1 MIPVTAVFVS
11 LGRAKPYLF
20 QNLDFAARWAGRD
33 NVVIITDS
41 SDRRLSAK
49 GRVVKLEHLVS
60 KKRKREITEALAACG
75 VNTRWRGGYWVS
87 ILLRFEA
94 LKAFAETLETSM
106 PVIHIENDVA
116 TFLSPGVLEDV
127 FARAAEDLLV
137 PPVDGEHSCPGIMIA
152 KTPEALAEACE
163 YVVES
168 VSHGRESSD
177 MYALGSLASQG
188 IVGNLPTRGFN
199 AGGEDAS
206 PIVFDSVIVGQYLFG
221 SDPRNSQGV
230 SVPGYRYVKAD
241 FDPGRLE
248 GWSLMLGNDGVHRVS
263 AVDNGTRIQFASLHI
278 HAKRLIPDPEHSP
291 TDWDEIL
298 SWANVNVRPRMG
310 INLTAVLYSMLY
322 ERLAPIKRKF
332 MARKPPSTR

>member
-1 MIPVTAVFVS
+1 MTAVFVS

-20 QNLDFAARWAGRD
+20 QNLDFSARWAGRD
-33 NVVIITDS
+33 NVVVITDS
-41 SDRRLSAK
+41 TDRRLSAK
-49 GRVVKLEHLVS
+49 GRILKLEHLVS
-60 KKRKREITEALAACG
+60 KKRKWEITEALAACG
-75 VNTRWRGGYWVS
+75 VNTKWRNGYWVS

-94 LKAFAETLETSM
+94 LKAFAESLDGST

-116 TFLSPGVLEDV
+116 TFLSSEVLEEV

-137 PPVDGEHSCPGIMIA
+137 PPVDREHSCPGIMIA
-152 KTPEALAEACE
+152 KTPEALAKACE

-188 IVGNLPTRGFN
+188 IVGDLPTRGFN
-199 AGGEDAS
+199 LRGDDEP

-221 SDPRNSQGV
+221 SDSRNSQGV
-230 SVPGYRYVKAD
+230 SVPGYRYVKAG

-248 GWSLMLGNDGVHRVS
+248 DWSLVRGSDGVERVS
-263 AVDNGTRIQFASLHI
+263 AVDCGTRVQFASLHI
-278 HAKRLIPDPEHSP
+278 HAKRLIPDPEFSP

-298 SWANVNVRPRMG
+298 SWANVDVRPRLG
-310 INLTAVLYSMLY
+310 INVTAVLYSKLY

-332 MARKPPSTR
+332 LARKPPRTQ

>member
-1 MIPVTAVFVS
+1 MTAVFVS

-41 SDRRLSAK
+41 SDRRLSTK

-60 KKRKREITEALAACG
+60 TKRKREISEALAACG

-94 LKAFAETLETSM
+94 LKAFAGTLDAST

-116 TFLSPGVLEDV
+116 TFLSSEVLEDV
-127 FARAAEDLLV
+127 FSRAAEGLLV
-137 PPVDGEHSCPGIMIA
+137 PPVDREHSCPGIMIA

-163 YVVES
+163 YVVDS

-188 IVGNLPTRGFN
+188 IVGDLPTRGFN
-199 AGGEDAS
+199 TGGEDAS

-221 SDPRNSQGV
+221 SDPRNSQGI
-230 SVPGYRYVKAD
+230 SVPGYRYVKAG

-248 GWSLMLGNDGVHRVS
+248 GWSLVQGSDGVKRVS
-263 AVDNGTRIQFASLHI
+263 AVDCGTRVQFASLHI
-278 HAKRLIPDPEHSP
+278 HAKRLIPDPQYLQM
-291 TDWDEIL
+291 DWDEIL
-298 SWANVNVRPRMG
+298 SWANVDVRPRLG
-310 INLTAVLYSMLY
+310 INVTAVLYSKLY
-322 ERLAPIKRKF
+322 DRLAPIKRKF
-332 MARKPPSTR
+332 LARKPPRTK